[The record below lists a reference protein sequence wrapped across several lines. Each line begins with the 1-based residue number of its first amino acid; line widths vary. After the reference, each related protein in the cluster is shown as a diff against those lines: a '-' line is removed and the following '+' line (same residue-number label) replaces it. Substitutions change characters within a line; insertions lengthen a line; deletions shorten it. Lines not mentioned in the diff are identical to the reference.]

1 MPKSRGLQPM
11 GAKGRTD
18 GQRMTHRAKNSGA
31 SLMVLLLLDVHK
43 RFWWTLS
50 DLGKVKDSV
59 PQQLA

>member
-1 MPKSRGLQPM
+1 M

-18 GQRMTHRAKNSGA
+18 GQRMTHREKNSGA

-50 DLGKVKDSV
+50 DLGEVKDSV
-59 PQQLA
+59 P